1 MAKPVLTFKISTKF
15 SIYPEYSGRVRRTP
29 GLPRWHGP
37 GRSEK
42 SIAGRACQAPDIPGS
57 GLTCMGNS
65 VPLIFFLITF
75 SEICCVKICGVFEI
89 SVRAGEILGPSRSKI
104 LVRYLQSSHNLF
116 DIPYAG
122 VYCRGG

>member
-1 MAKPVLTFKISTKF
+1 MAEHVLNLKISTKF

-37 GRSEK
+37 GGSEK

-57 GLTCMGNS
+57 GLAWEIPCP
-65 VPLIFFLITF
+65 VFFFITF
-75 SEICCVKICGVFEI
+75 SEICRVKISGVFEI
-89 SVRAGEILGPSRSKI
+89 SVRAGEILGQSRSKF